1 MKREVIKKILFGAG
15 AIIFDLTGLIGCAM
29 ISWKAA
35 LWYFGFMV
43 IGSIF
48 QLAYKGIEIDLT
60 VDLATDKPTAPV
72 EPQLEAQPVEEVIL
86 TETKVHT
93 KPKKKPIKKVKKPIV
108 KE

>member
-35 LWYFGFMV
+35 LWYFGFAV

-48 QLAYKGIEIDLT
+48 QLAYKDIEIDLT
-60 VDLATDKPTAPV
+60 VDFTADKPTISV
-72 EPQLEAQPVEEVIL
+72 EPQLEAQPVEEVVL

-93 KPKKKPIKKVKKPIV
+93 KPKKKPIKKGKKPIV

>member
-1 MKREVIKKILFGAG
+1 MKREVIKKILLGAG

-35 LWYFGFMV
+35 LWYFGFAV
-43 IGSIF
+43 IAAIF
-48 QLAYKGIEIDLT
+48 QHFYKDIEIEL
-60 VDLATDKPTAPV
+60 VIEEPAVSV
-72 EPQLEAQPVEEVIL
+72 EPQLEAQPVEEEVP
-86 TETKVHT
+86 TTTKVHT

>member
-1 MKREVIKKILFGAG
+1 MKREVIKKILLGVG

-35 LWYFGFMV
+35 LWYFGFAV
-43 IGSIF
+43 IGTVLQYF
-48 QLAYKGIEIDLT
+48 YKDIEIKVVIDEPT
-60 VDLATDKPTAPV
+60 VPV
-72 EPQLEAQPVEEVIL
+72 EPQPEAQPVEEVVL

-93 KPKKKPIKKVKKPIV
+93 KPKKKPIKKGKKPIV

>member
-1 MKREVIKKILFGAG
+1 MKREVIKKILLGAG
-15 AIIFDLTGLIGCAM
+15 AIIFDLTGLVGCAM

-35 LWYFGFMV
+35 LWYFGFAV

-48 QLAYKGIEIDLT
+48 QLAYKDLEVKLVIDEPT
-60 VDLATDKPTAPV
+60 VPV
-72 EPQLEAQPVEEVIL
+72 EPQLEAQPVEEDVP
-86 TETKVHT
+86 TTTKVHT

>member
-1 MKREVIKKILFGAG
+1 MRREVIKKILLGAG

-35 LWYFGFMV
+35 LWYFGFSV
-43 IGSIF
+43 IGAVF
-48 QLAYKGIEIDLT
+48 QYFYKDLEVELVIEEPS
-60 VDLATDKPTAPV
+60 VPV
-72 EPQLEAQPVEEVIL
+72 ESQLEAQPVEEVVL

-93 KPKKKPIKKVKKPIV
+93 KPKKKPIKKGKKPIV

>member
-1 MKREVIKKILFGAG
+1 MKREVIKKILCGVG

-35 LWYFGFMV
+35 LWYFGFAV

-48 QLAYKGIEIDLT
+48 QLAYKDIDVELVIEEPT
-60 VDLATDKPTAPV
+60 VPV
-72 EPQLEAQPVEEVIL
+72 EPQLEVQPVEEVVL